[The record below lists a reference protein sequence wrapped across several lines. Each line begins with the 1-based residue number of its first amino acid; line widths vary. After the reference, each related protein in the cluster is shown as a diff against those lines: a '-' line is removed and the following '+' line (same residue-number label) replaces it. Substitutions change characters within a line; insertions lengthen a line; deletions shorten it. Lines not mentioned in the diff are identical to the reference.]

1 MKGARIEGVLMSE
14 HILVGTDGSKVALS
28 AAEWAA
34 LEAEDRG
41 VGVTVV
47 GVYDANAFHRRL
59 VRPKD
64 LAEREA
70 ERAVTTTIA
79 RMAEVAPVVDAV
91 GEVVEG
97 PSPARELILRS
108 ESATLVVIGS
118 YGTGL
123 LHGTRLGTVADQVAA
138 HSRVPVVVVPHVPT
152 ETDARDVV
160 VGVDGSPG
168 AEVSVEAALE
178 FTAASGGRV
187 HALWAWSA
195 PEAMV
200 PIGSPEEE
208 QLRRWR
214 RADLDK
220 ALRPVLKRHP
230 NADIVHEVVRDPPA
244 RALLTGV
251 PRVRLIVV
259 GARGAQGFSPLPLGG
274 VARGVLYH
282 SDIPVMVV
290 HHPDV

>member
-1 MKGARIEGVLMSE
+1 MSE
-14 HILVGTDGSKVALS
+14 HILVGTDGSKVALT

-70 ERAVTTTIA
+70 ERVVNTTIA
-79 RMAEVAPVVDAV
+79 RMAKVAPVVDAV

-97 PSPARELILRS
+97 SSPARELLRR
-108 ESATLVVIGS
+108 SASASLVVLGS
-118 YGTGL
+118 YGTGFL
-123 LHGTRLGTVADQVAA
+123 RGTRVGSVADQVAA
-138 HSRVPVVVVPHVPT
+138 HARVPVVVVPSLPT

-178 FTAASGGRV
+178 FTVASGGRV

-195 PEAMV
+195 PESMV
-200 PIGSPEEE
+200 PVGSPEEE
-208 QLRRWR
+208 RLREWR

-220 ALRPVLKRHP
+220 ALRPILERHP
-230 NADIVHEVVRDPPA
+230 NADIAREIVRDPPV

-251 PRVRLIVV
+251 PRVRLVVV

-274 VARGVLYH
+274 VARGVLYR

>member
-1 MKGARIEGVLMSE
+1 MSE

-178 FTAASGGRV
+178 VHRGERRSCPRPLGLVRSGGDGADRLPGGGAAAKV
-187 HALWAWSA
+187 AAGGSGQGAEAGTEAA
-195 PEAMV
+195 PE
-200 PIGSPEEE
+200 
-208 QLRRWR
+208 RRH
-214 RADLDK
+214 
-220 ALRPVLKRHP
+220 RP
-230 NADIVHEVVRDPPA
+230 
-244 RALLTGV
+244 
-251 PRVRLIVV
+251 
-259 GARGAQGFSPLPLGG
+259 RGRP
-274 VARGVLYH
+274 
-282 SDIPVMVV
+282 
-290 HHPDV
+290 